1 MTQTEFL
8 NQFKGPRVARS
19 QCELSACP
27 RRLLLFSFGTDVR
40 RRFTRS
46 SGARR
51 RRGSGASRGRGGR
64 RPFAAFGDGFSGDRL
79 HPSPRSAAGQTA
91 KSEWRAG
98 RASHP
103 ARPCTTRQL
112 ARPVSRRP
120 APPRPAHYSLIAPP
134 TTPSLPNRRR
144 RGYDRGRRRSCWGG
158 RTLNGRSR
166 RRGDVTRRRTC
177 RALRIPAAF
186 LPLPWVGDCLVRNL
200 QLLFRSQHSCG
211 AACGGRRV
219 WWIESHSTSCP
230 S

>member
-1 MTQTEFL
+1 M
-8 NQFKGPRVARS
+8 GPTLA
-19 QCELSACP
+19 
-27 RRLLLFSFGTDVR
+27 
-40 RRFTRS
+40 
-46 SGARR
+46 
-51 RRGSGASRGRGGR
+51 GASRAAPGHVAGAEAELREDAGAGARLRPSETASPATASILPRGQQRGKQQSQSD
-64 RPFAAFGDGFSGDRL
+64 AQEGL
-79 HPSPRSAAGQTA
+79 HTLRGPALPASSLALSPG
-91 KSEWRAG
+91 
-98 RASHP
+98 
-103 ARPCTTRQL
+103 
-112 ARPVSRRP
+112 
-120 APPRPAHYSLIAPP
+120 APPLLAPP

-186 LPLPWVGDCLVRNL
+186 LPLPWVGDGLVRNL